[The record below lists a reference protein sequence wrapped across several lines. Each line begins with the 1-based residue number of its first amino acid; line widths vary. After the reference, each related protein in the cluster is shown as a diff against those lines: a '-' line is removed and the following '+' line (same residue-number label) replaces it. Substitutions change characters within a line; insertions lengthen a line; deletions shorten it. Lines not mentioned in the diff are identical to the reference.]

1 LDVGRA
7 RGESRLGRRQKT
19 LEDTNCSNFCR
30 DRGLTMPEVYLKSL
44 KHKSLADLNSQ
55 LVGIDK
61 LVHQKQPDMFEYK
74 KKSKKKLL
82 KFWTKG

>member
-1 LDVGRA
+1 
-7 RGESRLGRRQKT
+7 
-19 LEDTNCSNFCR
+19 
-30 DRGLTMPEVYLKSL
+30 MPEVYLKSL

-74 KKSKKKLL
+74 KSDN
-82 KFWTKG
+82 